1 MTDFKITDKSGI
13 KLKTANKYVTED
25 LAVTL
30 TDDDIN
36 NTVAENI
43 KKGIS
48 ILGVT
53 GTFDGGGDTT
63 QEDGLVTG
71 EISGDYSNDRITKVR
86 NYAFNNCQILTSA
99 NLPQATSI
107 GNYAFRDCS
116 YLTDI
121 SLPQATSIV
130 DYVFYNCS
138 KLTSISL
145 PQATSIGY
153 SAFSNC
159 YLLIKLVI
167 TKTDSVCTLS
177 NTNAFQ
183 NCYHFLGTKNIT
195 YNPTG
200 AKDGYIYVPDALV
213 SSYKTATK
221 WSTYASQIK
230 PLSNLYTWVAANQ
243 SFDAS
248 MNVGFNVNGQTYFG
262 TTQTYSIDLGP
273 GAKNISLSSSTNTA
287 FVSNLADYSY
297 NSTTGILTVNKL
309 YNQYP
314 TTATITVK
322 YDKRK
327 LDI

>member
-121 SLPQATSIV
+121 SLPQATSIGYSAFYNCSKLTSISLPQATSIGNSAFRDCSYLTDISLPQATSIV

-200 AKDGYIYVPDALV
+200 AKDGYIYVPDTLV
-213 SSYKTATK
+213 SSYKTAT
-221 WSTYASQIK
+221 
-230 PLSNLYTWVAANQ
+230 N
-243 SFDAS
+243 
-248 MNVGFNVNGQTYFG
+248 
-262 TTQTYSIDLGP
+262 
-273 GAKNISLSSSTNTA
+273 
-287 FVSNLADYSY
+287 
-297 NSTTGILTVNKL
+297 
-309 YNQYP
+309 
-314 TTATITVK
+314 
-322 YDKRK
+322 
-327 LDI
+327 

>member
-1 MTDFKITDKSGI
+1 MTDFKITDKNGI

-30 TDDDIN
+30 TNGDIN
-36 NTVAENI
+36 NIVAENI
-43 KKGIS
+43 KEGVA
-48 ILGVT
+48 ILGIT

-86 NYAFNNCQILTSA
+86 NYAFSNCQILTSA

-121 SLPQATSIV
+121 SLPQATSIG
-130 DYVFYNCS
+130 YSAFYNCS

-213 SSYKTATK
+213 SSYKTTTN

-230 PLSNLYTWVAANQ
+230 SLSNLYTWVAANQ

-273 GAKNISLSSSTNTA
+273 GAKNISLSSNTNTA